1 MLGFEDGSSSG
12 SSSED
17 GFPAWKSGKA
27 TKVGESLFSFRR
39 LLNIKQ
45 KRREPRVSGNK
56 NMRDQVPA
64 YIFVTFVHATQLR
77 CASFQ
82 EGGAGGVDAQPEL
95 GLLAETW
102 S

>member
-1 MLGFEDGSSSG
+1 MVAAQAAVQRTG
-12 SSSED
+12 
-17 GFPAWKSGKA
+17 KSGKA

-45 KRREPRVSGNK
+45 KRSEHRVSGNK

-64 YIFVTFVHATQLR
+64 YIFVHATQLR

-82 EGGAGGVDAQPEL
+82 EGGARGVDAQPEL